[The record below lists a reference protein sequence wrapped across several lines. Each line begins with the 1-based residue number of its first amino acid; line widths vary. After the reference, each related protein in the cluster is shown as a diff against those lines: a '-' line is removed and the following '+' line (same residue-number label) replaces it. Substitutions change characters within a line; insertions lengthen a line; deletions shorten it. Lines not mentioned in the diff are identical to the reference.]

1 MSENIGPDRGN
12 PTSSHSRNGQSLTIV
27 GNGYLAD
34 PAARADEVSWTR
46 GELDTILR
54 VYGRQVA
61 AGEWRDYAIDSHAH
75 RAIFSVFRRAS
86 EMPLYRIEKHPK
98 LARKQGAY
106 QVIAATGAIL
116 KRGHDLPQVLQ
127 VIDKVKLKLVD

>member
-1 MSENIGPDRGN
+1 MSDTIGSNRGN
-12 PTSSHSRNGQSLTIV
+12 TPPSSLNSLTLV

-34 PAARADEVSWTR
+34 PQTRATEVSWSR
-46 GELDTILR
+46 RELDTILR

-61 AGEWRDYAIDSHAH
+61 AGEWRDYAIDAHPH

-106 QVIAATGAIL
+106 QVIAATGVIL
-116 KRGHDLPQVLQ
+116 KRGHDLAQVLKA
-127 VIDKVKLKLVD
+127 IDKTKLKLVD